1 VVHRR
6 VSVVA
11 ALAAVG
17 ALVSAA
23 SGAGVGLASAR
34 QVTGSTSSARY
45 YVYWDENEQEDALGM
60 PGDVHGQLIPP
71 WDPNGQLCVV
81 PDKSGRFVVGY
92 NPTLPSQHNPGSK
105 KPKKAPP
112 VGEALYDR
120 HGAFTGQTL
129 YVPGP
134 YKLAGQT
141 VRGDIPPD
149 KGKRPPE
156 FNANGTFTGCAF
168 DASGNLFASDL
179 ATAQGAF
186 PSPDDGRL
194 IEWFAP
200 DYKKSCVVLG
210 PTSGGVGS
218 HHVDG
223 QGGLQQPSDL
233 AVDTNGDIMLPEAGV
248 ANGAVPAGR
257 VLRVDH
263 TSLPKRASDCP
274 DNVYPP
280 GKASTSVF
288 FQGSLSLLPFPLAIA
303 RDPTCDCWAIDS
315 TIGDTAVAWF
325 DDGGNQ
331 LADRGVIP
339 GEGIAD
345 IGADPNGY
353 NPFGIAF
360 APDGTLYMVD
370 IHLHCGPGLTDCG
383 PTTKGG
389 RVLRFGFAGGQPGA
403 PETIATG
410 LDFPTSVTVCVPAK
424 QTCPVPKPTK
434 A

>member
-1 VVHRR
+1 MHR
-6 VSVVA
+6 SW
-11 ALAAVG
+11 LAAVTA
-17 ALVSAA
+17 ALVSTAA
-23 SGAGVGLASAR
+23 LGIAAPPSAATTPR
-34 QVTGSTSSARY
+34 RPNAAQPSPSY
-45 YVYWDENEQEDALGM
+45 HVYWDENEQEDALRM

-71 WDPNGQLCVV
+71 WDPNGQMCVM
-81 PDKSGRFVVGY
+81 PGKSGRFAVGY
-92 NPTLPSQHNPGSK
+92 NPTLASQHNPGSK

-112 VGEALYDR
+112 VGEARYERD
-120 HGAFTGQTL
+120 GTFTGQTL

-134 YKLAGQT
+134 YKLPGRK
-141 VRGDIPPD
+141 VGGDIPPD
-149 KGKRPPE
+149 EGKSPPE
-156 FNANGTFTGCAF
+156 FNSNGTYTGCVFGTSA
-168 DASGNLFASDL
+168 NLFASDL
-179 ATAQGAF
+179 GTAQGAF
-186 PSPDDGRL
+186 PSPDNGRL

-210 PTSGGVGS
+210 PTSGGVGP

-233 AVDTNGDIMLPEAGV
+233 ALDTNGDIMLTEAGV
-248 ANGAVPAGR
+248 ANGSVPAGR

-274 DNVYPP
+274 GNVYPS
-280 GKASTSVF
+280 GSVRTSVF

-325 DDGGNQ
+325 DDNGQQ
-331 LADRGVIP
+331 LTNRRVIP

-389 RVLRFGFAGGQPGA
+389 RVLRFHFTDGEPAS
-403 PETIATG
+403 PEPIATG
-410 LDFPTSVTVCVPAK
+410 LDFPTSVTVCVPAQ
-424 QTCPVPKPTK
+424 QTCPIPKSTK
-434 A
+434 S

>member
-1 VVHRR
+1 MPVV
-6 VSVVA
+6 V
-11 ALAAVG
+11 ALAAAG
-17 ALVSAA
+17 ALVCTALGSA
-23 SGAGVGLASAR
+23 VSA
-34 QVTGSTSSARY
+34 TSPRPATDAKPSSRY
-45 YVYWDENEQEDALGM
+45 YVYWDENEQEDALRM
-60 PGDVHGQLIPP
+60 PGDAHGQLIAP

-81 PDKSGRFVVGY
+81 PNKSGRFVVGY
-92 NPTLPSQHNPGSK
+92 NPTLASQHNPGSK

-120 HGAFTGQTL
+120 NATFTGQTL
-129 YVPGP
+129 YVPGS
-134 YKLAGQT
+134 YKLAGQK
-141 VRGDIPPD
+141 VGGDIPPD
-149 KGKRPPE
+149 AGKSPPE
-156 FNANGTFTGCAF
+156 FNSNGTFTGCVF
-168 DASGNLFASDL
+168 DPSGNVFASDL
-179 ATAQGAF
+179 ATAQGDF

-210 PTSGGVGS
+210 PTTGGVGP

-223 QGGLQQPSDL
+223 HGGLQQPSDL
-233 AVDTNGDIMLPEAGV
+233 ALDKNGDIMLPEAGV

-263 TSLPKRASDCP
+263 ASLPKRASECP
-274 DNVYPP
+274 GHVYPP
-280 GKASTSVF
+280 GKAQTSVF
-288 FQGSLSLLPFPLAIA
+288 FQGSLSMLPFPLAIA
-303 RDPTCDCWAIDS
+303 RDPTCNCWAIDS

-325 DDGGNQ
+325 DDNGTQ
-331 LADRGVIP
+331 LADRAVIP
-339 GEGIAD
+339 GEAIAD
-345 IGADPNGY
+345 IGADPSGY

-389 RVLRFGFAGGQPGA
+389 RVLRVGFTGGQPSA
-403 PETIATG
+403 PEAIATG
-410 LDFPTSVTVCVPAK
+410 LDFPTSVTVCVPGK

-434 A
+434 T

>member
-1 VVHRR
+1 MRR
-6 VSVVA
+6 SWVRATMVALVPVA
-11 ALAAVG
+11 AFAIVASG
-17 ALVSAA
+17 SAA
-23 SGAGVGLASAR
+23 TTRRRTPGA
-34 QVTGSTSSARY
+34 QSTPRY
-45 YVYWDENEQEDALGM
+45 YVYWDENEQEDALRM

-71 WDPNGQLCVV
+71 WDPNGQLCIT
-81 PDKSGRFVVGY
+81 PGKSGRFTVGY
-92 NPTLPSQHNPGSK
+92 NPTLASQRNPGSK

-112 VGEALYDR
+112 VGEALYARD
-120 HGAFTGQTL
+120 GTFTGQTL

-134 YKLAGQT
+134 YKLRGQK
-141 VRGDIPPD
+141 VGGDIPPD
-149 KGKRPPE
+149 EGKRPPQ
-156 FNANGTFTGCAF
+156 FNSNGTYTGCVF

-179 ATAQGAF
+179 ATAQGDF
-186 PSPDDGRL
+186 PAPDDGRL

-210 PTSGGVGS
+210 PTTGGTGP

-223 QGGLQQPSDL
+223 HGGLQQPSDL
-233 AVDTNGDIMLPEAGV
+233 ALDKNGDIMLAEAGV
-248 ANGAVPAGR
+248 ADGMVPAGR
-257 VLRVDH
+257 VVRVDRA
-263 TSLPKRASDCP
+263 SLPRRASDCP
-274 DNVYPP
+274 GNVYPP
-280 GKASTSVF
+280 GNVRTSVF

-325 DDGGNQ
+325 DENGQQ
-331 LADRGVIP
+331 LTNRAVIP
-339 GEGIAD
+339 GEGITD

-370 IHLHCGPGLTDCG
+370 IHLHCGAGLTDCG

-389 RVLRFGFAGGQPGA
+389 RVLRFSFNDGQPSA
-403 PETIATG
+403 PEPIATG

-424 QTCPVPKPTK
+424 QTCPLPKSTK
-434 A
+434 R